1 MGYRSKKE
9 RRNNEGFRLK
19 PIWGRQRFI
28 KQDTKALTMK
38 EKKMIWTTLKLTITG
53 NRKKINLK
61 RVKIKFS

>member
-38 EKKMIWTTLKLTITG
+38 E
-53 NRKKINLK
+53 RKNDLDYFEINNYWESEK
-61 RVKIKFS
+61 NKS